1 MRAAANH
8 FRVPVFDLKIQR
20 RQAPIVW
27 RRHVAMYLAY
37 KLTTRSLPSIG
48 RRFGGFDH
56 TTVIHAIRRIEPM
69 KDHPDV
75 MAIKGR
81 IRADTAEAAA
91 IRAATA
97 EADPNQLSL
106 KI

>member
-8 FRVPVFDLKIQR
+8 FGASVFDLKIQR
-20 RQAPIVW
+20 RQAAIVW

-56 TTVIHAIRRIEPM
+56 TTVLHAIRRIEPM

-75 MAIKGR
+75 VAIKGR
-81 IRADTAEAAA
+81 IRGDTQRAREA
-91 IRAATA
+91 RL
-97 EADPNQLSL
+97 ADPNQLSMEV
-106 KI
+106 